1 MTPREI
7 PTCSADEI
15 RRRLAS
21 DLPGWSYDGGWL
33 RRDVPT
39 GSRARSLLLANR
51 LAYLAEAARHHPD
64 LEIESEVLRI
74 RVRHH
79 WAAGV
84 TESDFQLARAMEEV
98 LAELPPDP
106 AAGRQPPPAAG

>member
-1 MTPREI
+1 MTPPEI

-21 DLPGWSYDGGWL
+21 DLPAWSYDGGWL

-39 GSRARSLLLANR
+39 RSRARALLLANR

-64 LEIESEVLRI
+64 LEIEPHVLRI

-98 LAELPPDP
+98 LAELPPDH
-106 AAGRQPPPAAG
+106 AAGRQPPPATG